1 MIGHRARPAYSRT
14 QKSCRGERKS
24 DRLRISPS
32 LGNPYIRSG
41 VADGLLVLAPSCSA
55 LRGSRPLKTAKVL
68 PALKPEVTRANL
80 KLASPRLRLI
90 KARDADEP
98 RSLLPRRAIDPFR
111 QDESVGRMSEGQ
123 TSAARTSHIECVRNT
138 NHKIRDRELSSKS
151 GGTSAGTDWHR
162 THADL
167 TDPCHP
173 SFPIS
178 LAIE

>member
-1 MIGHRARPAYSRT
+1 MQSFHLLRRPAPLYWITLFSFFHASSRAFT
-14 QKSCRGERKS
+14 SAACVGAC
-24 DRLRISPS
+24 
-32 LGNPYIRSG
+32 
-41 VADGLLVLAPSCSA
+41 VANFSNADL
-55 LRGSRPLKTAKVL
+55 
-68 PALKPEVTRANL
+68 
-80 KLASPRLRLI
+80 
-90 KARDADEP
+90 RDAVLVWAALTAAYFIGTNLENSDLTGCHVYGV
-98 RSLLPRRAIDPFR
+98 SAWGVKLI
-111 QDESVGRMSEGQ
+111 SEGQ